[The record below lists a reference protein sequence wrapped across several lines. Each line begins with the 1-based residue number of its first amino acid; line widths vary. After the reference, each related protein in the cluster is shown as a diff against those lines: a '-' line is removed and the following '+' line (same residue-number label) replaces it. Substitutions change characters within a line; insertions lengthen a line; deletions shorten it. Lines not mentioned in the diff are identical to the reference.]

1 MSEYKKAEA
10 MLMKFFK
17 FDKLILETAEINT
30 GEENEIIISTDTN
43 LELVS
48 KTGERLTIK
57 VKEKGDE
64 Y

>member
-1 MSEYKKAEA
+1 MSEVKKAEA
-10 MLMKFFK
+10 MLIKFFK
-17 FDKLILETAEINT
+17 FDKIILENAEINT

-48 KTGERLTIK
+48 KTGERLIIK

-64 Y
+64 